1 MLRRI
6 VAIGSLLGLL
16 ALEPGAL
23 SLCAILTQSLGECA
37 PPSTKTACDQM
48 NTAQPDTQVSAQARK
63 ECCELSSAP
72 IPEAQGKASA
82 PAPELLKDDVVL
94 LSVPAA
100 CGAPRESNS
109 LAFDTSPPDLL
120 PLLCTFLI

>member
-23 SLCAILTQSLGECA
+23 SLCAILTQSFTECA
-37 PPSTKTACDQM
+37 TPATKTACDQM
-48 NTAQPDTQVSAQARK
+48 NAAQTEAQLSAQART
-63 ECCELSSAP
+63 ECCQLSAAP

-82 PAPELLKDDVVL
+82 PSQELSKDFVVL
-94 LSVPAA
+94 ASSPVTRAQ
-100 CGAPRESNS
+100 RETHA
-109 LAFDTSPPDLL
+109 LPLDTSPPDLL

>member
-1 MLRRI
+1 MLRGI

-23 SLCAILTQSLGECA
+23 SLCAILTQSFTECA
-37 PPSTKTACDQM
+37 TPATKTACDQM
-48 NTAQPDTQVSAQARK
+48 NAAQTEAQLNAQART
-63 ECCELSSAP
+63 ECCQLSAAP

-82 PAPELLKDDVVL
+82 PSQELLKDDVVL
-94 LSVPAA
+94 LSLPTADGV
-100 CGAPRESNS
+100 PRESS
-109 LAFDTSPPDLL
+109 ALPVDTSPPDLL